1 MEHYRKI
8 GDIWKE
14 KKEYKTQD
22 EAIDDA
28 KIINKN
34 LKQIH
39 KVVPYRCSVCNNF
52 HLGKNKTVIK
62 HEKDIYK
69 S

>member
-8 GDIWKE
+8 GNFLKD
-14 KKEYKTQD
+14 KKAYKTQD
-22 EAIDDA
+22 EAIADA

-39 KVVPYRCSVCNNF
+39 KVVPYRCSICNQF

-62 HEKDIYK
+62 HDKDIYK
-69 S
+69 K